1 MYADSES
8 DAMKAAIKETNRRR
22 EKQEKYNKEN
32 GIVPKTIT
40 KPIIDEEMDENEFEK
55 RAYMISV
62 DIPYWMYESGAAY
75 TWTKKQGVHFSA
87 DMVEITDM
95 SSYAENF
102 IDFENCEPI

>member
-1 MYADSES
+1 
-8 DAMKAAIKETNRRR
+8 
-22 EKQEKYNKEN
+22 
-32 GIVPKTIT
+32 
-40 KPIIDEEMDENEFEK
+40 
-55 RAYMISV
+55 MISV